1 MDKEIGAEGALKL
14 ELVDGKLKLGVVY
27 DGKGVDGE
35 VSVLVDADYFVDK
48 LAELIPG
55 DSGFESAMVV
65 ALKIALK
72 SVKI

>member
-1 MDKEIGAEGALKL
+1 MEKEIGAEGALKL
-14 ELVDGKLKLGVVY
+14 ELVDGKLKLAVTY

-35 VSVLVDADYFVDK
+35 ISALIDSDYFVDK

-55 DSGFESAMVV
+55 DSGFEAAMVA